1 MVRTLLLPALLALLC
16 LSGCRKEQWDD
27 CFTGTGAIVLDE
39 RAIVGFTS
47 IDLADRFDLE
57 LIPDSVDRVIVETGD
72 RLLEQVRTE
81 VVGTTLVIRDN
92 NTCNWV
98 RRFDVT
104 MVAHVHC
111 KALRELVCRG
121 SGRVTCSDTLEA
133 QAFNVQ
139 FFGANSEVQLSLR
152 ADVCVVGNNLGPSD
166 VDLSGR
172 VRELRL
178 YNGDNGRIDSRAMQ
192 ADDVLVNNSAISDLH
207 VRADVNV
214 GAEITGSGDVYWEG
228 GGQELWTN
236 ITGTGR
242 LIHVP

>member
-1 MVRTLLLPALLALLC
+1 MQLA
-16 LSGCRKEQWDD
+16 
-27 CFTGTGAIVLDE
+27 
-39 RAIVGFTS
+39 RA
-47 IDLADRFDLE
+47 A
-57 LIPDSVDRVIVETGD
+57 
-72 RLLEQVRTE
+72 
-81 VVGTTLVIRDN
+81 
-92 NTCNWV
+92 
-98 RRFDVT
+98 
-104 MVAHVHC
+104 
-111 KALRELVCRG
+111 
-121 SGRVTCSDTLEA
+121 
-133 QAFNVQ
+133 
-139 FFGANSEVQLSLR
+139 ANSEVRLSLR